1 MMKKIAVIFCNLFA
15 GVILAQGNANLL
27 LQYNKGPD
35 LDAFYRTWNF
45 DIHAFIVRVNLNE
58 NYSKPGITYAVGSNV
73 QYKFS
78 KTFGLTSGIGF
89 FNINYQYELSTNTST
104 DKLSYLTLPLT
115 VRVSPS
121 RNLILE
127 TGAIYHF
134 LLKAK
139 NSEIV
144 NLSNK
149 SNVYEDGVF
158 KNTLGWLFSVQY
170 NVWKRLN
177 ISVQYRFIKK
187 SSDAFS
193 IQKNNFNGFLLG
205 VHYFVFNPKKKPI

>member
-1 MMKKIAVIFCNLFA
+1 MIKKITFIFFNLFA
-15 GVILAQGNANLL
+15 VVMLAQGDSNLL

-45 DIHAFIVRVNLNE
+45 DIQAFAVRVNLNE
-58 NYSKPGITYAVGSNV
+58 DYSKPGVTYALGANV
-73 QYKFS
+73 QYKLS

-89 FNINYQYELSTNTST
+89 FNIHYQYELSTNTST
-104 DKLSYLTLPLT
+104 DKLSYVNFPLT

-121 RNLILE
+121 RKLILE

-193 IQKNNFNGFLLG
+193 IQKNNFNGLLLG
-205 VHYFVFNPKKKPI
+205 GHYFIFNPKKKTI

>member
-1 MMKKIAVIFCNLFA
+1 MKKIQFIYCSLFA
-15 GVILAQGNANLL
+15 GVMLAQGNANLL

-45 DIHAFIVRVNLNE
+45 DIHEFAVRVNLTE
-58 NYSKPGITYAVGSNV
+58 DYSKPLITYAVGSNV

-78 KTFGLTSGIGF
+78 ETFGFTSGIGF
-89 FNINYQYELSTNTST
+89 FNIHHQYELSTNTST
-104 DKLSYLTLPLT
+104 DKLNYLTLPLT

-127 TGAIYHF
+127 TGAIYHI

-149 SNVYEDGVF
+149 SNIYEDDVF
-158 KNTLGWLFSVQY
+158 KNTFGWLFSVQY
-170 NVWKRLN
+170 N
-177 ISVQYRFIKK
+177 I
-187 SSDAFS
+187 
-193 IQKNNFNGFLLG
+193 
-205 VHYFVFNPKKKPI
+205 

>member
-1 MMKKIAVIFCNLFA
+1 MNKITVIFFNLFA
-15 GVILAQGNANLL
+15 GVILAQGDANLL

-35 LDAFYRTWNF
+35 LDSFYRTWNF
-45 DIHAFIVRVNLNE
+45 DFQAFVVRVNLNE
-58 NYSKPGITYAVGSNV
+58 DYSNPGITYAMGSNV

-78 KTFGLTSGIGF
+78 KTVGLTSGIGF
-89 FNINYQYELSTNTST
+89 FNIYYQYELSNNTST

-115 VRVSPS
+115 VRISPS

-139 NSEIV
+139 NSGIV
-144 NLSNK
+144 NLRDK

-158 KNTLGWLFSVQY
+158 KNSIGWLFSFQY

-187 SSDAFS
+187 YSDGFS
-193 IQKNNFNGFLLG
+193 IQKNNFSGLLFG
-205 VHYFVFNPKKKPI
+205 VHCFVFNPKKKPL

>member
-1 MMKKIAVIFCNLFA
+1 MKKIPFIYCSLFA
-15 GVILAQGNANLL
+15 GVMLAQGNTNLL

-45 DIHAFIVRVNLNE
+45 DIHAFAVRVNLTE
-58 NYSKPGITYAVGSNV
+58 DYSKPRITYAIGSNV
-73 QYKFS
+73 HYKLS
-78 KTFGLTSGIGF
+78 KTLGFTSGIGF
-89 FNINYQYELSTNTST
+89 FNIHHQYELSTNTSK

-127 TGAIYHF
+127 TGVIYHS

-149 SNVYEDGVF
+149 SNVYEDDVF
-158 KNTLGWLFSVQY
+158 KNTFGWLFSVQY

-177 ISVQYRFIKK
+177 TSVQYRFIKK
-187 SSDAFS
+187 TSDAFS
-193 IQKNNFNGFLLG
+193 IQKNNFNGLLLG
-205 VHYFVFNPKKKPI
+205 VHYFIFNPRKKPI

>member
-1 MMKKIAVIFCNLFA
+1 MNKITVIFFNLFA
-15 GVILAQGNANLL
+15 GVILAQGDANLL

-45 DIHAFIVRVNLNE
+45 DFQAFVVRVNLNE
-58 NYSKPGITYAVGSNV
+58 DYSKPGITYAVGSNV

-78 KTFGLTSGIGF
+78 KTVGLTSGIGF
-89 FNINYQYELSTNTST
+89 FNIHYQYELSSNTST
-104 DKLSYLTLPLT
+104 DKLSYFTLPLT

-127 TGAIYHF
+127 TGAICHF

-139 NSEIV
+139 NSGIV
-144 NLSNK
+144 NLSDK
-149 SNVYEDGVF
+149 SNIYEDGVF
-158 KNTLGWLFSVQY
+158 KNSIGWLFSVQY

-177 ISVQYRFIKK
+177 ISAQYRFIKK
-187 SSDAFS
+187 SSVAFS
-193 IQKNNFNGFLLG
+193 IQKNNFSGLLFG
-205 VHYFVFNPKKKPI
+205 VHYFVFDPKKKPL

>member
-1 MMKKIAVIFCNLFA
+1 MKKIPFIYCSLFA
-15 GVILAQGNANLL
+15 GVMLAQGNTNLL

-45 DIHAFIVRVNLNE
+45 DIHAFAVRVNLTE
-58 NYSKPGITYAVGSNV
+58 DYSKPRITYAIGSNV
-73 QYKFS
+73 HYKLS
-78 KTFGLTSGIGF
+78 KTLGFTSGIGF
-89 FNINYQYELSTNTST
+89 FNINHQYELSTNTSK

-127 TGAIYHF
+127 TGVIYHS

-149 SNVYEDGVF
+149 SNVYEDDVF
-158 KNTLGWLFSVQY
+158 KNTFGWLFSVQY

-177 ISVQYRFIKK
+177 ASVQYRFIKK
-187 SSDAFS
+187 TSDAFS
-193 IQKNNFNGFLLG
+193 IQKNNFNGLLLG
-205 VHYFVFNPKKKPI
+205 VHYFIFNPRKKPI

>member
-1 MMKKIAVIFCNLFA
+1 MKKIPFIYCSLFA
-15 GVILAQGNANLL
+15 GVMLAQGNTNLL

-45 DIHAFIVRVNLNE
+45 DIHAFAVRVNLTE
-58 NYSKPGITYAVGSNV
+58 DYSKPRITYAIGSNV
-73 QYKFS
+73 HYKLS
-78 KTFGLTSGIGF
+78 KTLGFTSGIGF
-89 FNINYQYELSTNTST
+89 FNIHHQYELSTNTSK

-127 TGAIYHF
+127 TGVIYHS

-139 NSEIV
+139 NT
-144 NLSNK
+144 
-149 SNVYEDGVF
+149 F
-158 KNTLGWLFSVQY
+158 GWLFSVQY

-177 ISVQYRFIKK
+177 ASVQYRFIKK
-187 SSDAFS
+187 TSDAFS
-193 IQKNNFNGFLLG
+193 IQKNNFNGLLLG
-205 VHYFVFNPKKKPI
+205 VHYFIFNPRKKPI